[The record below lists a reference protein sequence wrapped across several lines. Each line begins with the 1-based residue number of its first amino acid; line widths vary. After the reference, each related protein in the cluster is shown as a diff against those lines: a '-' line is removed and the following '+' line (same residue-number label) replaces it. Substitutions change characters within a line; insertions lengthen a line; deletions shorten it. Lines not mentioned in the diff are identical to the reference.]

1 LEYIRRNMTE
11 DQQIIDKFLVELVE
25 EVVTTYGEHIDFIIL
40 FGSAAR
46 REFIIGVSDIDLV
59 IQLKDDEKLKQIEDF
74 TTAVFWQLDK
84 KYGTKFEKVLSTV
97 KSKDIIDGLFKK
109 VEEAG
114 HLYVP
119 IFVFP
124 PGWIDWER
132 GRFIRPLWRSAAIF
146 FIHQAFILKRFKE
159 EGKILW
165 GRDIR
170 PYIHPNINFWER
182 WKAIQIPFWIS
193 LFSMLVLP
201 ISRQKALKYSVK
213 AVLYELDSALDFVD
227 SRAKSKEEKIANL
240 KKTATFSVDL
250 KFLSLYLNLALSI
263 LRARDLEIFN
273 TASKVKSQEIT
284 LTNKEKIRFV
294 WKSFWFIGRTNWSVT
309 IRRIVTKKHVLKA
322 GITLLIL
329 AIFAYFSISFYAL
342 YKLIHLRPKPLTVDP
357 ATISAKYQNINLKSR
372 DDKVNI
378 AGWFFKSDSSKK
390 TIILVSG
397 SDQNRMDPGFGSD
410 KLAKDLL
417 ANHFN
422 VLMFDFRG
430 RGESDKA
437 VYSIGYWEKYD
448 LAGAY
453 DYLLSHGYK
462 PENIGVISI
471 SLGGGT
477 AVLAL
482 PLMSQVGGLVL
493 DSSYSDMHTL
503 IGRELPGRSNL
514 PKQFS
519 WGISLWARVI
529 YRVKFDEMVPKDTLK
544 NFQDR
549 KFLIIHGTSDKY
561 VPIQDALDLSKSSPK
576 SELWIVPGAGH
587 VKAYQTVPEEYVRKV
602 TSYFNQELE

>member
-1 LEYIRRNMTE
+1 MSE
-11 DQQIIDKFLVELVE
+11 DQQIIDKFLIELTE
-25 EVVTTYGEHIDFIIL
+25 EIATTYGDHVDFIIL

-46 REFIIGVSDIDLV
+46 GEFKRGVSDIDLV

-74 TTAVFWQLDK
+74 ATEVFWQLDK
-84 KYGTKFEKVLSTV
+84 KYNTEFEKVLSTV
-97 KSKDIIDGLFKK
+97 RSKDIIDGWFKK
-109 VEEAG
+109 VEETG

-124 PGWIDWER
+124 PGWVDWER
-132 GRFIRPLWRSAAIF
+132 GRFTRPLWRSAAIF

-170 PYIHPNINFWER
+170 PYIHPNVNFWER

-193 LFSMLVLP
+193 LFSVLILP

-227 SRAKSKEEKIANL
+227 SRAKPKEEKVADL
-240 KKTATFSVDL
+240 KKTATFTIDL
-250 KFLSLYLNLALSI
+250 KFLNLYLSLALSL
-263 LRARDLEIFN
+263 LRSKDLEIFN
-273 TASKVKSQEIT
+273 TASKVKSKEIS
-284 LTNKEKIRFV
+284 LTNKEKVRFV
-294 WKSFWFIGRTNWSVT
+294 WKSFWFITRTNWSVT
-309 IRRIVTKKHVLKA
+309 IRRIATRRNVLKA
-322 GITLLIL
+322 GIILLII
-329 AIFAYFSISFYAL
+329 AIIAYFSISFYAL
-342 YKLIHLRPKPLTVDP
+342 YKLIHLKPKPLTVDP
-357 ATISAKYQNINLKSR
+357 VTISTNYEKVNFRSK
-372 DDKVNI
+372 DDKANI
-378 AGWFFKSDSSKK
+378 AGWFFKADSSNK

-397 SDQNRMDPGFGSD
+397 SDQNRIDPGFGSD
-410 KLAKDLL
+410 KVARDLL
-417 ANHFN
+417 ANGFN

-437 VYSIGYWEKYD
+437 VYSIGYYEKYD
-448 LAGAY
+448 LVGAY
-453 DYLLSHGYK
+453 DYLLNRGYK
-462 PENIGVISI
+462 PEHTGVISI

-477 AVLAL
+477 AILAL

-503 IGRELPGRSNL
+503 IERELPGRSKL

-529 YRVKFDEMVPKDTLK
+529 YRVKFDEMVPKEVLK
-544 NFQDR
+544 NYQDR
-549 KFLIIHGTSDKY
+549 HFLIIHGTTDKY
-561 VPIQDALDLSKSSPK
+561 VPVQDALDLEKSSPK
-576 SELWIVPGAGH
+576 SELWIVSEAGH
-587 VKAYQTVPEEYVRKV
+587 VKAYEKDPKEYINRV
-602 TSYFNQELE
+602 TSYFKSEFE

>member
-1 LEYIRRNMTE
+1 MTK
-11 DQQIIDKFLVELVE
+11 DQQVIDKFLVELVE
-25 EVVTTYGEHIDFIIL
+25 EVVTTYGKHIDFIIL

-46 REFIIGVSDIDLV
+46 GEFKIGVSDIDLV
-59 IQLKDDEKLKQIEDF
+59 IQLKDDEKLNHIEDF
-74 TTAVFWQLDK
+74 VTEVFWQLDK
-84 KYGTKFEKVLSTV
+84 KYRTEFEKVLSTV
-97 KSKDIIDGLFKK
+97 KSKDIVDRLFKK
-109 VEEAG
+109 VEETG

-132 GRFIRPLWRSAAIF
+132 GRFTRPLWRSAAIF
-146 FIHQAFILKRFKE
+146 FIHQAFIIKRFKD

-193 LFSMLVLP
+193 LFSVLILP
-201 ISRQKALKYSVK
+201 ISRQKALKYSIK

-227 SRAKSKEEKIANL
+227 SRAKDKEEKIENL
-240 KKTATFSVDL
+240 KKTATFTVDL

-263 LRARDLEIFN
+263 IREKDLEIFN
-273 TASKVKSQEIT
+273 TASKAKSQEIT

-294 WKSFWFIGRTNWSVT
+294 WRSFWFIGRTNWSVT
-309 IRRIVTKKHVLKA
+309 LRRIVTKKNGLKA

-329 AIFAYFSISFYAL
+329 AMLAYFSISFYAL
-342 YKLIHLRPKPLTVDP
+342 YKLIHLKPKPLTIDP
-357 ATISAKYQNINLKSR
+357 ATISTTYEKLNFKSR
-372 DDKVNI
+372 DGKANI
-378 AGWFFKSDSSKK
+378 AGWFFKADSSDK

-397 SDQNRMDPGFGSD
+397 SDQNRIDPGFGSD
-410 KLAKDLL
+410 KVAKDLL
-417 ANHFN
+417 ANNFN

-437 VYSIGYWEKYD
+437 VYSIGYYEKYD

-453 DYLLSHGYK
+453 DYLINTGYK
-462 PENIGVISI
+462 PEHTGIISI

-477 AVLAL
+477 SVLAL

-503 IGRELPGRSNL
+503 IARELPGRSKL
-514 PKQFS
+514 PRQFS

-529 YRVKFDEMVPKDTLK
+529 YRVKFDEMVPKDVLK
-544 NFQDR
+544 SYQDR
-549 KFLIIHGTSDKY
+549 KFLIIQGTADKY
-561 VPIQDALDLSKSSPK
+561 VPVQDALDLERSSPK
-576 SELWIVPGAGH
+576 SELWIVSEAGH
-587 VKAYQTVPEEYVRKV
+587 VKAYQTNPEEYIKRV
-602 TSYFNQELE
+602 TNYFNQEFE

>member
-1 LEYIRRNMTE
+1 MSE
-11 DQQIIDKFLVELVE
+11 DQQIIDKFLVELTEKVA
-25 EVVTTYGEHIDFIIL
+25 TTYGDHIDFIIL

-46 REFIIGVSDIDLV
+46 GEFKRGVSDIDLV
-59 IQLKDDEKLKQIEDF
+59 IQLKDGEKLKQIEDF
-74 TTAVFWQLDK
+74 TTEVFWQLDK
-84 KYGTKFEKVLSTV
+84 KYSTEFEKVLSTV
-97 KSKDIIDGLFKK
+97 KSKDIVDGWFKK
-109 VEEAG
+109 VEETG

-132 GRFIRPLWRSAAIF
+132 GRFTRPLWRSAAIF

-193 LFSMLVLP
+193 LFSILILP

-227 SRAKSKEEKIANL
+227 SRAKAKEEKVADL
-240 KKTATFSVDL
+240 KKTATFTIDL
-250 KFLSLYLNLALSI
+250 KFLNLYLSLALS
-263 LRARDLEIFN
+263 LLQSKDLEIFN
-273 TASKVKSQEIT
+273 TASKVKSKEIS
-284 LTNKEKIRFV
+284 LTNKEKVRFV
-294 WKSFWFIGRTNWSVT
+294 WKSFWFITQTNWSVT
-309 IRRIVTKKHVLKA
+309 IRRIATRKNVIKV
-322 GITLLIL
+322 GVTLLIVTIL
-329 AIFAYFSISFYAL
+329 VYFSISFYAL
-342 YKLIHLRPKPLTVDP
+342 YKLIHPKLKPLTVDP
-357 ATISAKYQNINLKSR
+357 ATISTNYEKVNFRSK
-372 DDKVNI
+372 DDKANI
-378 AGWFFKSDSSKK
+378 AGWFFKADSSNK

-397 SDQNRMDPGFGSD
+397 SDQNRIDPGFGSD
-410 KLAKDLL
+410 KVAKDLL
-417 ANHFN
+417 ANNFN

-437 VYSIGYWEKYD
+437 VYSIGYYEKYD

-453 DYLLSHGYK
+453 DYLLGRGYT
-462 PENIGVISI
+462 PQRIGVISI

-503 IGRELPGRSNL
+503 IARELPGRSGL
-514 PKQFS
+514 PKIFS
-519 WGISLWARVI
+519 WGISFWARII
-529 YRVKFDEMVPKDTLK
+529 YRVKFDEMIPKDTL
-544 NFQDR
+544 NNYQDR
-549 KFLIIHGTSDKY
+549 KFLIIHGTTDKY
-561 VPIQDALDLSKSSPK
+561 IPVQDALDLEKSSPK
-576 SELWIVPGAGH
+576 SELWIVSEAGH
-587 VKAYQTVPEEYVRKV
+587 VEAYEKDPQEYIKRV
-602 TSYFNQELE
+602 TNYFNSEFE

>member
-1 LEYIRRNMTE
+1 MT
-11 DQQIIDKFLVELVE
+11 DQQLIDKFLVEFVE

-46 REFIIGVSDIDLV
+46 EEFKVGVSDIDLV

-74 TTAVFWQLDK
+74 VKEVFWQLDK
-84 KYGTKFEKVLSTV
+84 KYGTEFEKVLSTV
-97 KSKDIIDGLFKK
+97 KSKNIVDGLFKK
-109 VEEAG
+109 VEETG

-132 GRFIRPLWRSAAIF
+132 GRFTRPLWRSAAIF

-193 LFSMLVLP
+193 LFSVLVLP
-201 ISRQKALKYSVK
+201 VSQKKALKYSIK

-227 SRAKSKEEKIANL
+227 SRAKNRDEKISNL
-240 KKTATFSVDL
+240 KKTATFSVDI

-263 LRARDLEIFN
+263 LRTKDLEIFS
-273 TASKVKSQEIT
+273 TASKVKSQELT

-294 WKSFWFIGRTNWSVT
+294 WRSFWFIGKTNWSVT
-309 IRRIVTKKHVLKA
+309 IRRIVTKKNVLKA
-322 GITLLIL
+322 GIILLIL
-329 AIFAYFSISFYAL
+329 ATLAYFSISFYAL
-342 YKLIHLRPKPLTVDP
+342 YRLIHLKPTPLTVDP
-357 ATISAKYQNINLKSR
+357 ATISVNYQKINYKSR
-372 DDKVNI
+372 DEKVNI
-378 AGWFFKSDSSKK
+378 AGWFFKVNSSDK

-397 SDQNRMDPGFGSD
+397 SDQNRFDPGFGSD
-410 KLAKDLL
+410 KVAKDLL
-417 ANHFN
+417 ANNLN

-437 VYSIGYWEKYD
+437 VYSIGYYEKYD
-448 LAGAY
+448 LVGAY
-453 DYLLSHGYK
+453 DYLLSQGYK
-462 PENIGVISI
+462 PEHIGVISI

-477 AVLAL
+477 AILAL

-503 IGRELPGRSNL
+503 IERELPGRSKL

-519 WGISLWARVI
+519 WGISFWARVF
-529 YRVKFDEMVPKDTLK
+529 YRVKFNEMIPKNTLK
-544 NFQDR
+544 NYQDR
-549 KFLIIHGTSDKY
+549 KFLIIHGTGDKY
-561 VPIQDALDLSKSSPK
+561 IPIQDALDLSKSSPK
-576 SELWIVPGAGH
+576 SELWIVPEAEH
-587 VKAYQTVPEEYVRKV
+587 VKAYQTVPEEYVRRV
-602 TSYFNQELE
+602 TNYFNQELE

>member
-1 LEYIRRNMTE
+1 MSE
-11 DQQIIDKFLVELVE
+11 DQQIIDKFLVELTEKVA
-25 EVVTTYGEHIDFIIL
+25 TTYGDHIDFIIL

-46 REFIIGVSDIDLV
+46 GEFKRGVSDIDLV
-59 IQLKDDEKLKQIEDF
+59 IQLKDGEKFKQVEDLA
-74 TTAVFWQLDK
+74 TEVFWQLDK
-84 KYGTKFEKVLSTV
+84 KYHTEFEKVLSTV
-97 KSKDIIDGLFKK
+97 KSKDIVDGWFKK
-109 VEEAG
+109 VEETG

-132 GRFIRPLWRSAAIF
+132 GRFTRPLWRSAAIF

-193 LFSMLVLP
+193 LFSILILP
-201 ISRQKALKYSVK
+201 ISRQKALKYSTK

-227 SRAKSKEEKIANL
+227 SRAKAKEEKVADL
-240 KKTATFSVDL
+240 KKTATFTIDL
-250 KFLSLYLNLALSI
+250 KFLNLYLSLALSL
-263 LRARDLEIFN
+263 LRSKDLEIFN
-273 TASKVKSQEIT
+273 TAANVKSEEIY
-284 LTNKEKIRFV
+284 LTNKEKVKFV
-294 WKSFWFIGRTNWSVT
+294 WKSFWFITQTNWSVT
-309 IRRIVTKKHVLKA
+309 IRRIATRKNAIKVGV
-322 GITLLIL
+322 TLLIVTIL
-329 AIFAYFSISFYAL
+329 VYFSISFYAL
-342 YKLIHLRPKPLTVDP
+342 YTLIHPKLKPLTVDP
-357 ATISAKYQNINLKSR
+357 ATISRNYEKVNFRSR
-372 DDKVNI
+372 DDKANI
-378 AGWFFKSDSSKK
+378 AGWFFKADSSNK

-397 SDQNRMDPGFGSD
+397 SDQNRIDPGFGSD
-410 KLAKDLL
+410 KVAKDLL
-417 ANHFN
+417 ANNFN

-437 VYSIGYWEKYD
+437 VYSIGYYEKYD

-453 DYLLSHGYK
+453 DYLLGRGYT
-462 PENIGVISI
+462 PQRIGVISI

-493 DSSYSDMHTL
+493 DSSYSDMHSL
-503 IGRELPGRSNL
+503 ISRELPGRSKL

-519 WGISLWARVI
+519 WGIGLWARII
-529 YRVKFDEMVPKDTLK
+529 YRVKFDEMVPKDVLK
-544 NFQDR
+544 NYQDR
-549 KFLIIHGTSDKY
+549 KFLIIHGTTDKY
-561 VPIQDALDLSKSSPK
+561 VPVQDSLDLEKSSPK
-576 SELWIVPGAGH
+576 SELWIVSEAGH
-587 VKAYQTVPEEYVRKV
+587 VKAYEKDPKEYIKRV
-602 TSYFNQELE
+602 TNYFNQEFE

>member
-1 LEYIRRNMTE
+1 MTE

-46 REFIIGVSDIDLV
+46 GEFKVGVSDIDLV
-59 IQLKDDEKLKQIEDF
+59 IQLKDDKKLRQIEDF
-74 TTAVFWQLDK
+74 TTEVFWQLDK
-84 KYGTKFEKVLSTV
+84 KYGTEFEKVLSTA
-97 KSKDIIDGLFKK
+97 KSKDIVDGLFKK
-109 VEEAG
+109 VEETG

-124 PGWIDWER
+124 PGWIDWEK
-132 GRFIRPLWRSAAIF
+132 GRFTRPLWRSAAIL

-182 WKAIQIPFWIS
+182 WKAIKIPFWIS
-193 LFSMLVLP
+193 LFSVLILP
-201 ISRQKALKYSVK
+201 ISRQKSLKYSVK

-227 SRAKSKEEKIANL
+227 SRAKDKEEKIANL
-240 KKTATFSVDL
+240 KKTATFIVDL

-263 LRARDLEIFN
+263 LREKDLEIFN

-284 LTNKEKIRFV
+284 LTNKEKVRFV

-309 IRRIVTKKHVLKA
+309 IRRIVTKNNGLKA

-329 AIFAYFSISFYAL
+329 AILAYFSISFYAL
-342 YKLIHLRPKPLTVDP
+342 YKLIHLKPKPLIVDP
-357 ATISAKYQNINLKSR
+357 ATISANYQKINFKSR
-372 DDKVNI
+372 DEKVNI
-378 AGWFFKSDSSKK
+378 AGWFFKADSSDKI
-390 TIILVSG
+390 IILVSG
-397 SDQNRMDPGFGSD
+397 SDQNRIDPGFGSD
-410 KLAKDLL
+410 KVAKNLL

-437 VYSIGYWEKYD
+437 VYSIGYYEKYD
-448 LAGAY
+448 LVGAY
-453 DYLLSHGYK
+453 DYLVNLGYK
-462 PENIGVISI
+462 PEHIGIISI

-503 IGRELPGRSNL
+503 ISRELPGRSRL

-519 WGISLWARVI
+519 WGISLWARI
-529 YRVKFDEMVPKDTLK
+529 MYRVKFDEMVPKDVLR
-544 NFQDR
+544 NYSDR
-549 KFLIIHGTSDKY
+549 RFLIIHGTKDKY
-561 VPIQDALDLSKSSPK
+561 VPVQDALDLEKSSSK
-576 SELWIVPGAGH
+576 SELWIVPEAGH
-587 VKAYQTVPEEYVRKV
+587 VKAYEKDPKEYIRRV
-602 TSYFNQELE
+602 TNYFNSEFE